1 MSEYEQT
8 VFISYAWGGEREEIV
23 NQIDQSLQERGINIT
38 RDKRDLGY
46 KGSIKEFMERIGQG
60 HCIIVVVS
68 DKYLRSPN
76 CMFELV
82 EIAEN
87 KQFHDRIF
95 PVVLTD
101 ADIYDPVKRLEY
113 VKHWE
118 TKRSEL
124 AEAMRSV
131 DPANLHGIREDI
143 DMYDRIRD
151 KVSGLTSI
159 LKDMNTLTPEMH
171 RESNFSHLYDAIEKR
186 IKESLPG
193 VQNQASLRSG
203 DVNFDGITAQE
214 VKGNVVHINVSPEAA
229 RQVNQIAQMQTSVP
243 DNHVAGMGVR
253 AGLKDLEPMEK
264 TLNELLGLL
273 KDSGKSVNEIQTG
286 DLHISQIELLLKK
299 AILVKTEADQMYF
312 DQMDRYKKTGESG
325 GFPGLDLEDVFG
337 DFDEH
342 AHKSKLMEAHTL
354 LREANML
361 DPANT
366 EVLLLMAQLLIELTP
381 DDPSD
386 ELELLY
392 RVQNLLQA
400 PKNDSEKFRLAQA
413 TFLIATA
420 GETIRMESLRDARA
434 MFMQM
439 GRAEWVRQCDELL
452 SQTEIS
458 TGRQQS
464 QNAFQPIGNWQI
476 QVHDAVSSTMSLRL
490 HPDGAFEAV
499 QQFGPFGA
507 SIQAVGQ
514 WVFVPMQQLLQLQGL
529 INGFQPFMLGISIQS
544 QQGNAFHGT
553 GNDGFHYTLSQA

>member
-8 VFISYAWGGEREEIV
+8 VFVSYAWGGEREEIV

>member
-8 VFISYAWGGEREEIV
+8 VFVSYAWGGEREEIV

-286 DLHISQIELLLKK
+286 DLHISQVELLLKK

>member
-23 NQIDQSLQERGINIT
+23 NQIDRSLQERGIKIT
-38 RDKRDLGY
+38 RDKRELGY

-82 EIAEN
+82 EIADN

-95 PVVLTD
+95 PVVLAD
-101 ADIYDPVKRLEY
+101 ADIYDPVRRLEY

-118 TKRSEL
+118 TKRAEL
-124 AEAMRSV
+124 ADAMRSV
-131 DPANLHGIREDI
+131 DPANLHGIREEI

-193 VQNQASLRSG
+193 VQNQASRRSG
-203 DVNFDGITAQE
+203 DVKFDGIIAQE
-214 VKGNVVHINVSPEAA
+214 VKGNVVHINVSPEVA
-229 RQVNQIAQMQTSVP
+229 RQVNEIAQMQTSVP
-243 DNHVAGMGVR
+243 DNHVAGMGGR
-253 AGLKDLEPMEK
+253 AGLKNLEPMEK

-273 KDSGKSVNEIQTG
+273 KDSGNSVNEIQTG
-286 DLHISQIELLLKK
+286 DLHISQVELLLKK
-299 AILVKTEADQMYF
+299 AILVKAEADQMYF
-312 DQMDRYKKTGESG
+312 DQMDRYKKIGESG

-342 AHKSKLMEAHTL
+342 AHNSKLMEMHAL
-354 LREANML
+354 LREANTL

-392 RVQNLLQA
+392 RIQNLLQV

-420 GETIRMESLRDARA
+420 GETIRMESLRHARA
-434 MFMQM
+434 MFEQM

-452 SQTEIS
+452 SQPEIS
-458 TGRQQS
+458 TGWQQP
-464 QNAFQPIGNWQI
+464 QNAFQPIGDWQI

-499 QQFGPFGA
+499 QQFGHFGA
-507 SIQAVGQ
+507 TVQAAGQ
-514 WVFVPMQQLLQLQGL
+514 WVFVPMQQLLQLQGM
-529 INGFQPFMLGISIQS
+529 INGFQPFILGISIQG
-544 QQGNAFHGT
+544 QQGNAFYGT
-553 GNDGFHYTLSQA
+553 GNDGFHYTLSQV

>member
-286 DLHISQIELLLKK
+286 DLHISQVELLLKK

-312 DQMDRYKKTGESG
+312 DQMDHYKKTGESG

>member
-286 DLHISQIELLLKK
+286 DLHISQVELLLKK